1 MAVKVRVQLDVDTE
15 KAKAIPE
22 VIEIPVTHFP
32 STGQGSLGRSGK
44 VTTSNSVSPPQ
55 HILRQAVTTSIK
67 RVRHNSLNRLVNAL
81 PAPKVQVKITDDI
94 WYQMLMQSPELCY
107 LCISGKVDYKH
118 GYLLTGNHTPVPLES
133 AFRVI
138 PSHQHIPSS
147 YPFIKHNG
155 QIIAYSPQ
163 FANKSLRNVLRA
175 TILKG
180 KNFVS
185 ELTSDPYGNLSFG
198 ESGQTDSNTG
208 NMPPYQTFARE
219 VYNRLE
225 QLHISSAEFSR
236 LTHLDYNVYTKLR
249 NDPDY
254 EPKRDTCK
262 AILFAVRPNVVYA
275 GKLFE
280 RAGYHFR
287 ETKEE
292 LLLLAFFALEDYDI
306 EKYNQKVVRYGGTP
320 LGSKNYKPRNK
331 RRRK

>member
-1 MAVKVRVQLDVDTE
+1 MTVKVKVQLDVDTE

-22 VIEIPVTHFP
+22 VIEIPVTHY
-32 STGQGSLGRSGK
+32 STTGQTSLGRIAR
-44 VTTSNSVSPPQ
+44 VTISDTPQ
-55 HILRQAVTTSIK
+55 QALRGAVTASIK
-67 RVRHNSLNRLVNAL
+67 NVRHNSIRRLINTI
-81 PAPKVQVKITDDI
+81 PAPKAQVKITDDI
-94 WYQMLMQSPELCY
+94 FYQLLMQSPELCY
-107 LCISGKVDYKH
+107 LCISGRVDYKH
-118 GYLLTGNHTPVPLES
+118 GYLLTGNHTPISLES
-133 AFRVI
+133 AFRII
-138 PSHQHIPSS
+138 PPHQHIPSA
-147 YPFIKHNG
+147 YPFVRHKG
-155 QIIAYSPQ
+155 QIIAYSSQ
-163 FANKSLRNVLRA
+163 FADKSLRNMLRA

-198 ESGQTDSNTG
+198 ESGQTDSYSG

-320 LGSKNYKPRNK
+320 LGSKNYAPRNN